1 MITRQ
6 ELKAKV
12 FLKSQEKA
20 TLTNTSI
27 CLPLFSIVKKFSA
40 LFVNNFFLQGSNAK
54 VARIFCVV
62 HLRRLLSDYV
72 EGSHSS
78 EWYRLNND
86 THKYVKNV
94 LLEVLQKEEDGP
106 TRRVLCDL
114 IGELF
119 ATIKK
124 LDDEKK
130 NAVQEEG
137 KQWDTLMPN
146 IWAFLTS
153 GNTVL
158 MESALKIL
166 GILFVY
172 CGKEFA
178 EHTEELF
185 PILKQALEHEN
196 IRVKAGAIDAIAN
209 FIATMQTKYCK
220 IFKDLIP
227 LMLQSIVLIVRDN
240 EELVSKD
247 L

>member
-1 MITRQ
+1 MTTRQ
-6 ELKAKV
+6 ELKVKV

-20 TLTNTSI
+20 TSINTSI
-27 CLPLFSIVKKFSA
+27 CLPVFSIVKEISP
-40 LFVNNFFLQGSNAK
+40 LFVNNFFPQGSPNK

-62 HLRRLLSDYV
+62 HLRRLLSDFV
-72 EGSHSS
+72 EGAHSS
-78 EWYRLNND
+78 EWHKLSND
-86 THKYVKNV
+86 THKFVKDA

-130 NAVQEEG
+130 NAVQDEG
-137 KQWDTLMPN
+137 KQWDSLMPN
-146 IWAFLTS
+146 VWSFLTS

-185 PILKQALEHEN
+185 PILKQALEHDN

-220 IFKDLIP
+220 VFKDLIP
-227 LMLQSIVLIVRDN
+227 LMLQSTVLIVRDN
-240 EELVSKD
+240 EELVSI
-247 L
+247 